1 MNDPGTKGL
10 SDKPADPGI
19 SSRRRAGSRSRRE
32 IGDIGSRNIDWA
44 ALGAAKAVVGAPGPD
59 FCPMPSAVAV
69 SRAGGPFPGGKE
81 AVGPSACLVPRP
93 SRSGS
98 IDDLSVAACLASGGG
113 LSVGVRNSLKGRW
126 RAEFS
131 RALIDSRIGRGFCVI
146 TG

>member
-1 MNDPGTKGL
+1 MKQAAALQAEGRVVAGLL
-10 SDKPADPGI
+10 SD
-19 SSRRRAGSRSRRE
+19 
-32 IGDIGSRNIDWA
+32 
-44 ALGAAKAVVGAPGPD
+44 
-59 FCPMPSAVAV
+59 AV
-69 SRAGGPFPGGKE
+69 SGPLQATLVGSFRDGKE

-126 RAEFS
+126 RAEIC